1 MKKQIL
7 FKSLKALTPDS
18 AIELQNKTTASRV
31 VLQLK

>member
-7 FKSLKALTPDS
+7 FKSLKALTPDA
-18 AIELQNKTTASRV
+18 AIELQNQTTASRV